1 MHVNK
6 IQGQNFGATIRNNKI
21 LRDVVENYCLHR
33 ELFAKKPVNTKF
45 VLDEFAKVK
54 TNTSNSYDVIEL
66 TKMRDAGFSYPE
78 ADFDKIV
85 EGYASIGGQT
95 KPFSAGLR
103 EAISLDDCNK
113 NCKRL
118 VKNIIDTFSEKQ
130 NSDDKDILN
139 SIINAITK

>member
-1 MHVNK
+1 MRINT
-6 IQGQNFGATIRNNKI
+6 IQGQNFGATIKNNKV
-21 LRDVVENYCLHR
+21 LKDVIKNYCLHM
-33 ELFAKKPVNTKF
+33 FQQKPINKKF
-45 VLDEFAKVK
+45 VINEFSKVK
-54 TNTSNSYDVIEL
+54 AKTSKSFETIEL
-66 TKMRDAGFSYPE
+66 TKVRDANSSYPE

-85 EGYASIGGQT
+85 EGYASIGEQT

-118 VKNIIDTFSEKQ
+118 VKNILDTFSERQ